1 VIKRSI
7 AVAHGECDGLKIG
20 VRAGHETFALYDIC
34 PRELAS
40 SLAYEVL
47 LLVEGRDT
55 LPALQP

>member
-20 VRAGHETFALYDIC
+20 VRAGHETLAPYDIC

-47 LLVEGRDT
+47 LSNEG
-55 LPALQP
+55 LENLLWKK